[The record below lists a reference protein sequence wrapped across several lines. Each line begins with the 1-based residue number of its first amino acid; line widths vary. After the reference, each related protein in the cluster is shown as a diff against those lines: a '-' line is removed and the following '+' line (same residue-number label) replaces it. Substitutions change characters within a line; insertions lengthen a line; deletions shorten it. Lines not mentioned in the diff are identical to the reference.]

1 MNTSETIR
9 ATIQSNDVE
18 KLISAYQQYTG
29 NASATSDNLF
39 SFLSHP
45 TAEREEFLREYCSCI
60 YIVQEE
66 IVSPNYQ
73 VI

>member
-1 MNTSETIR
+1 MNTSETIT

-45 TAEREEFLREYCSCI
+45 TAEREEFLREYL
-60 YIVQEE
+60 
-66 IVSPNYQ
+66 
-73 VI
+73 

>member
-1 MNTSETIR
+1 MNTSETIT

-18 KLISAYQQYTG
+18 KLISAYQQG